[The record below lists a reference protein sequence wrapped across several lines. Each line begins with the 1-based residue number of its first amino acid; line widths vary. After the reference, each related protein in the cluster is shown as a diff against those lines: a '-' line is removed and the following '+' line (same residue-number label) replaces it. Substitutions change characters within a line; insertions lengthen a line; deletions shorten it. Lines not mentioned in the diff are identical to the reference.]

1 MHRTVP
7 RRRLLCHL
15 DWTVIQSVSR
25 SYSTTLSL
33 RKTHDPR
40 PTEDPI
46 IEDDFLILK
55 DKYDAPKHPIVLAHG
70 LLGFDELRLAG
81 SVLPGIHYW
90 RGITEALAARGVEVI
105 TAEVPASGRI
115 EVRAKRLAEV
125 IEERAHGREVNIIAF
140 VSGICAWLGRY

>member
-1 MHRTVP
+1 MLTLHRTVP
-7 RRRLLCHL
+7 RRRPLYHFS
-15 DWTVIQSVSR
+15 WAIVQSGSNP
-25 SYSTTLSL
+25 YSTTPSL

-105 TAEVPASGRI
+105 TGEVPASGRI

-125 IEERAHGREVNIIAF
+125 IEERAGGRAINIIA
-140 VSGICAWLGRY
+140 

>member
-1 MHRTVP
+1 
-7 RRRLLCHL
+7 LG
-15 DWTVIQSVSR
+15 WTAVQSSIR
-25 SYSTTLSL
+25 SYSTTLPL

-70 LLGFDELRLAG
+70 LLGFHELRLAG

-90 RGITEALAARGVEVI
+90 RGITEALAARGVEVH

-125 IEERAHGREVNIIAF
+125 IEECVGGRAVNIVAF
-140 VSGICAWLGRY
+140 VSGVCAWLGNADIVTDIAWSV